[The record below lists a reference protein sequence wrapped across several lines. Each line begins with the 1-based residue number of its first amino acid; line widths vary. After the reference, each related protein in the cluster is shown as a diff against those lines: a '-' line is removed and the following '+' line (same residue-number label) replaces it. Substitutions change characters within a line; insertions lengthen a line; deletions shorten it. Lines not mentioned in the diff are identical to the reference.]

1 MLEQLS
7 VLSEYQE
14 GLRNVKVYKSKN
26 NMYNVVVYDGDLDE
40 EDFYSYNSLQ
50 IAENFAEDWVLRK

>member
-1 MLEQLS
+1 
-7 VLSEYQE
+7 
-14 GLRNVKVYKSKN
+14 
-26 NMYNVVVYDGDLDE
+26 MYNVVVYDGDLDE